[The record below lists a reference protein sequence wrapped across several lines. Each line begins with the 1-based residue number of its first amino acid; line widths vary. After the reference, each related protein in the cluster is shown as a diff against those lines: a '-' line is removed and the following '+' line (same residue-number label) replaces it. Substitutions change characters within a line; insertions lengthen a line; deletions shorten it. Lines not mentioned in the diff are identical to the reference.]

1 MKLSPSTKRAVA
13 VKSMMWSSNGYD
25 GPSGAKVIGGFV
37 SKHGFGAE
45 EWNGRANRVW
55 ESQRVFHTETKPK
68 LDLYAEQGNLG
79 LVMIAMH
86 KGVQYVVGVA
96 CAVRANA
103 PEELSSI
110 FKMAE
115 FNDTIHELWSTETV
129 RRRYN
134 SLKALKLDF
143 PNGFDAP
150 RWRCP
155 SHLYHWFEQPIPLKS
170 DPLGFGK
177 RVLLKMHNNYQ
188 AIRPDDAITLLG
200 GRLPPSSPIIQWFQN
215 QDFDEAFLP
224 EYIRNKTGQNSSK
237 RDRESSAPAA
247 KDPYKRYIEDQE
259 INVTPRHHLLETQFL
274 KFLQRKGARSIICN
288 EKAIDM
294 HFEFSPHGHVV
305 AELKPAEEG
314 ETKYPIRFAIGQVLE
329 YCHFQFPKAKPL
341 IVLGAEPKMKEIEF
355 CHSLGINLAWKT
367 ESSFSFAWK
376 K

>member
-13 VKSMMWSSNGYD
+13 VKPMMWSSNGYD

-45 EWNGRANRVW
+45 EWNGRTDRVW
-55 ESQRVFHTETKPK
+55 QSQRVFHTETKK
-68 LDLYAEQGNLG
+68 TLDLYAEQGNLG

-86 KGVQYVVGVA
+86 KDVQYVVGVA
-96 CAVRANA
+96 CEVRANS
-103 PEELSSI
+103 PQDLRSI
-110 FKMAE
+110 FKMSA
-115 FNDTIHELWSTETV
+115 FNGTLEELWSTETV
-129 RRRYN
+129 RRHYS

-143 PNGFDAP
+143 PNGFDTP

-155 SHLYHWFEQPIPLKS
+155 SNLYHWFEQPIPLKR

-177 RVLLKMHNNYQ
+177 NVLVKMHNNYQ
-188 AIRPDDAITLLG
+188 AIRPEHALELIY
-200 GRLPPSSPIIQWFQN
+200 RHLPPSSPITEWFKGEA
-215 QDFDEAFLP
+215 FDEAFLP
-224 EYIRNKTGQNSSK
+224 RYVRNKPGQTSLQRKENYG
-237 RDRESSAPAA
+237 APAA
-247 KDPYKRYIEDQE
+247 KDPYKRYIQDRE
-259 INVTPRHHLLETQFL
+259 ISVTPHHHFLEMEFL
-274 KFLQRKGARSIICN
+274 DYLQKEGAQSITRN

-305 AELKPAEEG
+305 AELKPAVDG

-329 YCHFQFPKAKPL
+329 YRHFQFPKAKPL